1 MSRAS
6 PAGAAV
12 RSPDPVTE
20 ETSSE
25 FAETPDIAAT
35 APAPILR
42 KSLRLA
48 FIFAPLIALI
58 DWKHDQAAGSF
69 LLDISFR

>member
-1 MSRAS
+1 MSGAS

-12 RSPDPVTE
+12 RFPDTVTE

-35 APAPILR
+35 APAPTLR

-48 FIFAPLIALI
+48 FIFGPLIELV

-69 LLDISFR
+69 LLDVSFR